1 MCRKIVRILLRVSSN
16 RQLEADGDLSI
27 QRALVKD
34 YVNRQENWIL
44 DTKEYFEGS
53 NSGYRNTLEER
64 ATLLETIEDAKK
76 GEYDILAV
84 YKDDRIGRRM
94 WEMGSYI
101 MQLRSYGVEV
111 YSVKD
116 GCISPEQDDIM
127 GQIMLALRYGNAQKS
142 SSDTGMRV
150 RDTAQKMVEAG
161 RFVGG
166 KAPYGYELVLSG
178 EISKHGRALH
188 KLQIVSERAAMVREI
203 YNLYLK
209 GKYGSGKIADYLN
222 SADDYR
228 RMAPNDLW
236 KSSTI
241 TSILKNPIYTGYITY
256 KRRERRN
263 GAYHRLDCTEWIK
276 AKEMNKEIQIIEEE
290 VWKKAQIIREMRKC
304 IKR

>member
-1 MCRKIVRILLRVSSN
+1 MCKKIVRILLRVSSN

-27 QRALVKD
+27 QRELVKE
-34 YVNRQENWIL
+34 YVSRQENWIL

-53 NSGYRNTLEER
+53 NSGYKNGLEER
-64 ATLLETIEDAKK
+64 ATLLETLEDAKK

-101 MQLRSYGVEV
+101 MQLRSFGVAV

-142 SSDTGMRV
+142 SSDTAMRV
-150 RDTAQKMVEAG
+150 RDTAQKMVESG

-188 KLQIVSERAAMVREI
+188 KLQIVSERAEIVQEI
-203 YNLYLK
+203 YDLYLNNN
-209 GKYGSGKIADYLN
+209 YGATKIANYLN
-222 SADDYR
+222 GRDVYR
-228 RMAPNDLW
+228 RMAPNNLW
-236 KSSTI
+236 KCSTI
-241 TSILKNPIYTGYITY
+241 TSILKNPIYAGYIAY

-263 GAYHRLDCTEWIK
+263 GVYHRLDSNEWIK
-276 AKEMNKEIQIIEEE
+276 SKEMNPEIQIIKED
-290 VWKKAQIIREMRKC
+290 VWNKAQEIREMRRYTK
-304 IKR
+304 